1 MASELIIL
9 IIMLSVFAVGVF
21 KLKIPTGVALALS
34 AVIGALVAGEGFP
47 IRHLVEG
54 MFGFLDPILIIAT
67 AMIFMKVIE
76 ATGALGTISY
86 AIIKNFYRRPTIL
99 MILIIFFI
107 MAPGMLTGLSSA
119 CIMTT
124 GALVVPALLAMGI
137 PVVVVG
143 SFIAMGAIYGEI
155 APPINIPVMI
165 IGSGVDMPYIGFE
178 LPLML
183 ATFPLAIL
191 TAITVRIRYIKQISV
206 EEVLAK
212 LPHPVHQKHGFKLYL
227 PILIVIGLMIAVRVI
242 PHIVFD
248 IGIPLIFLIGVMF
261 GFGTGEKFNLL
272 DVSMKAIHNA
282 MPIMAILIGVGMM
295 VQILTLTGVRGFI
308 AVSILELPSALKY
321 IGTAVIMPAFG
332 SAYASSSVLGVPLVY
347 VFLGKNEIFVTSGLS
362 LLAALGDL
370 MPPASLLCV
379 LSAQFVGEKNHFRI
393 LKESIPY
400 IIASLIVG
408 VLMLIFASEI
418 SSFFYNY

>member
-1 MASELIIL
+1 MALELMIL
-9 IIMLSVFAVGVF
+9 LIMLSVFALGVF
-21 KLKIPTGVALALS
+21 VFKIPTGVALVLS
-34 AVIGALVAGEGFP
+34 AVIGALAAGEGLP

-54 MFGFLDPILIIAT
+54 TFGFLDPILIIAT

-86 AIIKNFYRRPTIL
+86 SIVKTFYRQPTLL
-99 MILIIFFI
+99 MIFISFFI
-107 MAPGMLTGLSSA
+107 MFPGMLTGLSSA

-124 GALVVPALLAMGI
+124 GALVIPALLAMGMPI
-137 PVVVVG
+137 AAVG
-143 SFIAMGAIYGEI
+143 SFVAMSAVYGEI

-191 TAITVRIRYIKQISV
+191 TAVVVRYRYLKKINI
-206 EEVLAK
+206 EDVLSK
-212 LPHPVHQKHGFKLYL
+212 LPQPVHQKHGFKLYL
-227 PILIVIGLMIAVRVI
+227 PILVVIGLMVAVRTI
-242 PHIVFD
+242 PQIVPD
-248 IGIPLIFLIGVMF
+248 IGIPLIFLIGAGL
-261 GFGTGEKFNLL
+261 GFGTGENFNYL
-272 DVSMKAIHNA
+272 DVSRKAIRNA
-282 MPIMAILIGVGMM
+282 MPVMAILVGVGMM

-308 AVSILELPSALKY
+308 ALSVLKVPEALKY
-321 IGTAVIMPAFG
+321 IGVAVMMPAFG
-332 SAYASSSVLGVPLVY
+332 SAYAAASVLGVPLVY
-347 VFLGKNEIFVTSGLS
+347 VFLGKNEIFITSGLS

-379 LSAQFVGEKNHFRI
+379 LAAQFVGEKNHFRI

-400 IIASLIVG
+400 IIASITVG

-418 SSFFYNY
+418 NKLFNNY